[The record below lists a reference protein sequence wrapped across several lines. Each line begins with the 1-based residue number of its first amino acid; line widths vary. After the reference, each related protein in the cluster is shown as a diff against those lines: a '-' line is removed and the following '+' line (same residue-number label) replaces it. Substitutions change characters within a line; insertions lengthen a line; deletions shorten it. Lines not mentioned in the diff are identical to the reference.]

1 MAAGKRA
8 TPLCDQFG
16 FDAEWR
22 KAQLTLIGLDDHS
35 RDDVRLLHDKLLSRA
50 ATEQIIDRFY
60 TQVLRNQQAAD
71 LLSSFDIG
79 HLKARQVDYFSELG
93 VRFKDAQY
101 FESRARVGVAHARV
115 GVPLSLYLSSFGLLQ
130 CLILE
135 YLLDQVEDKKQRG
148 IMTRLVLKLT
158 TLDIAL
164 ATEVYYRCRI
174 QDLDRSVKHLELEQ
188 NLLRTQLEQDALT
201 GASSRTS
208 LLRELQGAIA
218 RCEKTGQPL
227 AVIMADLDHFKVV
240 NDTQGHLVGDR
251 VLAEVATRIKA
262 ALREFDLVGRYGG
275 EEFVVLLENTSLHT
289 AHQIAERIR
298 QHIGSQPV
306 HTSSQNIETTISQGL
321 AMWMEGDDRESLLK
335 RADQA
340 MYAAKKAGRNCVVE
354 A

>member
-22 KAQLTLIGLDDHS
+22 KAQLTLIGLDVHS
-35 RDDVRLLHDKLLSRA
+35 REDVRMLHDKLLSHT
-50 ATEQIIDRFY
+50 ATEQIFDRFY
-60 TQVLRNQQAAD
+60 AQLLLNKQAAD
-71 LLSSFDIG
+71 LLSSFDLG
-79 HLKARQVDYFSELG
+79 HLKAKQVDYIRELG
-93 VRFKDAQY
+93 VSFKDAKY
-101 FESRARVGVAHARV
+101 FESRAQVGVAHARV

-135 YLLDQVEDKKQRG
+135 CLLDQVEDKTQRET
-148 IMTRLVLKLT
+148 MTRLVLKLT

-164 ATEVYYRCRI
+164 ATEVYHRCRI

-188 NLLRTQLEQDALT
+188 NVLRTQLEQDALT

-227 AVIMADLDHFKVV
+227 AVIMADLDHFKAV

-275 EEFVVLLENTSLHT
+275 EEFVILLENTSLHT
-289 AHQIAERIR
+289 AHQIAERVR

-306 HTSSQNIETTISQGL
+306 HTSSQNIEITISQGL
-321 AMWMEGDDRESLLK
+321 AMRMEGDDRQSLLK

-354 A
+354 E

>member
-1 MAAGKRA
+1 MAAGKPA

-16 FDAEWR
+16 FDAAWR
-22 KAQLTLIGLDDHS
+22 EAQLTLIGLDSHT
-35 RDDVRLLHDKLLSRA
+35 RDDVRLLHDKLRSREA
-50 ATEQIIDRFY
+50 VEQIIDQFY
-60 TQVLRNQQAAD
+60 SQLLLNKQAAD

-79 HLKARQVDYFSELG
+79 HLKVRQVGYLSEFG
-93 VRFKDAQY
+93 IRFRDAEY

-115 GVPLSLYLSSFGLLQ
+115 GVPLSLYLESFGLLQ

-135 YLLDQVEDKKQRG
+135 YMLNNVEDKTQRE
-148 IMTRLVLKLT
+148 TLTCLVLKLT

-164 ATEVYYRCRI
+164 ATEVYHRSRI
-174 QDLDRSVKHLELEQ
+174 QDLDRSVKHLKLEQ
-188 NLLRTQLEQDALT
+188 NILRTQLEQDALT
-201 GASSRTS
+201 GVSSRTS

-251 VLAEVATRIKA
+251 VLTEVAARIKS

-306 HTSSQNIETTISQGL
+306 HAASQQIEITISQGL
-321 AMWMEGDDRESLLK
+321 AMCARGDDSPSLLK

-340 MYAAKKAGRNCVVE
+340 MYAAKNAGRDCIVE
-354 A
+354 E

>member
-1 MAAGKRA
+1 MAAGKPA

-22 KAQLTLIGLDDHS
+22 EAQLTLIGLDKHS
-35 RDDVRLLHDKLLSRA
+35 RDDVRLLHDKLLARA

-60 TQVLRNQQAAD
+60 AQLLLNRQAAD
-71 LLSSFDIG
+71 LLSSFDLG
-79 HLKARQVDYFSELG
+79 HLKARQVDYFSEFG

-115 GVPLSLYLSSFGLLQ
+115 GVPLSLYLESFGMLQ

-135 YLLDQVEDKKQRG
+135 YLLDQVEDRKQRET
-148 IMTRLVLKLT
+148 MTRLVLKLT

-164 ATEVYYRCRI
+164 ATEVYHRSRI
-174 QDLDRSVKHLELEQ
+174 QDLDRSVKHLKLEQ
-188 NLLRTQLEQDALT
+188 NILRTQLEQDALT

-251 VLAEVATRIKA
+251 VLAEVAARIKS

-275 EEFVVLLENTSLHT
+275 EEFVILLENTSLHT

-306 HTSSQNIETTISQGL
+306 HISGQKIEITISQGL
-321 AMWMEGDDRESLLK
+321 AMWVEGDDSQSLLK
-335 RADQA
+335 RADRA
-340 MYAAKKAGRNCVVE
+340 MYAAKEAGRNCVVE
-354 A
+354 E